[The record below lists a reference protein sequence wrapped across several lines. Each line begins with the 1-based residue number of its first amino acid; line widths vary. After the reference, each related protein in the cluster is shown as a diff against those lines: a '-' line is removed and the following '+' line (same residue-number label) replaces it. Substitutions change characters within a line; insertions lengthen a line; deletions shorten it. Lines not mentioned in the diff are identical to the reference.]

1 MVVTRLYGWKFN
13 RGLATISMFSSIL
26 NQSVARQSYADRHNG
41 EQLQYLRHFRFLST
55 WMPSKSKTIATKRTR
70 QSVNQLASL
79 FSKITYR
86 GAKTSTRVP
95 ASLSASPT
103 ISAVYLCG
111 SANRLL
117 RRGSK
122 RTCNSATLGGFG
134 QLFVFQI
141 LGSQQSHESVPKQ
154 ELIFRLLKRHAISC
168 REAERFFA
176 ETSCHALRTQPV
188 NSENTD
194 SNQPAFH

>member
-1 MVVTRLYGWKFN
+1 MNPRLRTCHPLSGSRGAFAYAAFVRFLYSRLMRNEFMVMTRLTWWEFN
-13 RGLATISMFSSIL
+13 RSLAAISVFSSVL
-26 NQSVARQSYADRHNG
+26 NQGVARQSYPDRHNS
-41 EQLQYLRHFRFLST
+41 EQLQHLRHFRFLST

-117 RRGSK
+117 HRGSK
-122 RTCNSATLGGFG
+122 RTCNSVTLGSFG
-134 QLFVFQI
+134 QLFIGQFF
-141 LGSQQSHESVPKQ
+141 GSAAVGSTCPKTG
-154 ELIFRLLKRHAISC
+154 IHFC
-168 REAERFFA
+168 D
-176 ETSCHALRTQPV
+176 C
-188 NSENTD
+188 
-194 SNQPAFH
+194 